1 MTVNKS
7 VTEDFCPSIVLNL
20 IVTEPRQSLN
30 ETLCNVLM
38 WSPLSSYTVLPKQNG
53 RVAIVTGGTRGI
65 GFETARHLASLGMH
79 VIIAGNERE
88 EGAAAVRKIHEEGTE
103 GTAEFVFVD
112 MTSLKSVRHF
122 VRLFRDRGL
131 PLHVLVNNAGTMM
144 VPERQTEDGFEYH
157 LGLNYLSH
165 FLLTNLLLD
174 LLKRS
179 GKPGCCSRIINTS
192 SATHYAG
199 VVDMEDLNRRI
210 QYSSHG
216 AYSQSKLALV
226 LFTYYLQEQ
235 LTASSCSVTVN
246 AVDPGMV
253 DTALYDNLWTL
264 VQLLKKPVAKIL
276 FRTPA
281 EGAST
286 AVYAAA
292 ASEMEGVGG
301 CYLYNG
307 QKTQSAGVSYDSELQ
322 AKLWKK
328 SCQLVGLQE
337 A

>member
-1 MTVNKS
+1 MCGADVVS
-7 VTEDFCPSIVLNL
+7 MSSSTEAPA
-20 IVTEPRQSLN
+20 
-30 ETLCNVLM
+30 
-38 WSPLSSYTVLPKQNG
+38 VLPKQNG

-179 GKPGCCSRIINTS
+179 GKPGCCSRIINMS

-264 VQLLKKPVAKIL
+264 VQLLKRPVAKIL

-292 ASEMEGVGG
+292 ASEMEGVGS

>member
-1 MTVNKS
+1 MTVNRS

-30 ETLCNVLM
+30 ERLCNVLM

-144 VPERQTEDGFEYH
+144 VPDRQTEDGFEYH

-179 GKPGCCSRIINTS
+179 GKPGCCSRIINMS

-199 VVDMEDLNRRI
+199 VIDMEDLNRRI

-216 AYSQSKLALV
+216 AYSQSKLGLV

-292 ASEMEGVGG
+292 ASEMEGVGS